1 MLQES
6 DDDESVVSSRF
17 SDLGSPPASNLSVT
31 PTTFNRKLLETS
43 TNTPASHAPAAKSK
57 VVKNLF
63 DDSADAAE
71 KGPAR
76 STRSQRP
83 LVDKAMEELE
93 QYLMYVAPDFDPTV
107 SDVDPEADT
116 EYVDLIKSLL
126 KSRSQI
132 HKHVTSLTR
141 AVASLQA
148 RQPMS
153 RATTTP
159 TTMTSTTPTSTWWR
173 PPRSQSSLR
182 TTKAR
187 STATTEPPR
196 SRVSHHD
203 VIVY

>member
-1 MLQES
+1 MWLLQES

-43 TNTPASHAPAAKSK
+43 TNTPVSHAPAAKSK

-63 DDSADAAE
+63 DDSSDAAE

-126 KSRSQI
+126 KSRSQK
-132 HKHVTSLTR
+132 HKHVTSHQLLHR
-141 AVASLQA
+141 CRLAD
-148 RQPMS
+148 R
-153 RATTTP
+153 
-159 TTMTSTTPTSTWWR
+159 
-173 PPRSQSSLR
+173 
-182 TTKAR
+182 
-187 STATTEPPR
+187 
-196 SRVSHHD
+196 
-203 VIVY
+203 

>member
-1 MLQES
+1 MTSREAGARLRCSVWLLQES

-83 LVDKAMEELE
+83 LVDKAMEEL
-93 QYLMYVAPDFDPTV
+93 VA
-107 SDVDPEADT
+107 EAMRSNR
-116 EYVDLIKSLL
+116 DLRGAAARL
-126 KSRSQI
+126 KS
-132 HKHVTSLTR
+132 
-141 AVASLQA
+141 A
-148 RQPMS
+148 RQGVIIG
-153 RATTTP
+153 RALFNQVFTLEEAIAIA
-159 TTMTSTTPTSTWWR
+159 S
-173 PPRSQSSLR
+173 
-182 TTKAR
+182 
-187 STATTEPPR
+187 
-196 SRVSHHD
+196 
-203 VIVY
+203 